1 MDTLI
6 QTLRR
11 KKSDKRSDPFD
22 DHGERQLTDHEVTVK
37 SKIGLKFLKAENDL
51 TFLKS
56 IS

>member
-22 DHGERQLTDHEVTVK
+22 GLGERQLTDHEVAVK
-37 SKIGLKFLKAENDL
+37 SSIDL
-51 TFLKS
+51 MF
-56 IS
+56 

>member
-22 DHGERQLTDHEVTVK
+22 DLGERQLTDHEVAVT
-37 SKIGLKFLKAENDL
+37 SKTDL
-51 TFLKS
+51 TF
-56 IS
+56 